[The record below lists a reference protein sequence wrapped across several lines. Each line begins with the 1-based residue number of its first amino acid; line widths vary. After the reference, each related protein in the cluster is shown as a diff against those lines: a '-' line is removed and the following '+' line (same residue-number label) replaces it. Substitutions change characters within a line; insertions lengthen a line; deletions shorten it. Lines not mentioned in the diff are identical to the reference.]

1 MAGFIN
7 VDSIVNNTFKSA
19 TKKFMSSLDSA
30 VGKSSALKPK
40 YIYPKDIDKLSTA
53 NYMIIYVYD
62 NKNNSTTFAPINTQI
77 AKSKIQNDL
86 ARQLTDCISI
96 KISDNAK
103 NKLKQYKNAINSW
116 LKDSLKDI
124 FNSSTL
130 SELGSKLGIDLETPE
145 WLKETGEFLKNNQL
159 TRGIRDLVS
168 NIDMPN
174 LPGLNLGDFSLSDYV
189 DIDIDGEKMKGI
201 LKDKL
206 QDTIN
211 QIRGVKSVEEA
222 RMLKSEAGDDFE
234 LVTSVVLPLPQNEIS
249 YGYKIP
255 IDTAETKTAQAIAD
269 VVGAGLSGYKNTR
282 KEDKSSTW
290 LGRQINKGAALI
302 SGVADSVTQVG
313 NTIAAQGPELLY
325 GMMGS
330 GGKALYQNE
339 YGVVR
344 DPLTVF
350 TWSMP
355 DARTFTYEYTMAPRD
370 SNELY
375 DIWNIIKTL
384 KFYSHMEI
392 GQDGHSVRYF
402 NFPGRFKIK
411 YYTEGNENVW
421 LGKTKILGLSDL
433 TTTIDGTN
441 VGFIL
446 NDFDKISGN
455 PPKII
460 KLSMTFKELSLLNRD
475 DINEGY

>member
-7 VDSIVNNTFKSA
+7 VDSIVNNTFTSA

-86 ARQLTDCISI
+86 ARQLTDCVSI

-103 NKLKQYKNAINSW
+103 NKLKQYKNAINSY

-124 FNSSTL
+124 FSSETL
-130 SELGSKLGIDLETPE
+130 GKLGDYFGIDLETPE
-145 WLKETGEFLKNNQL
+145 WIKETGEFLKNNQL

-174 LPGLNLGDFSLSDYV
+174 LPGLDLSDFNLSDYV
-189 DIDIDGEKMKGI
+189 EIDVDGDKMKGI
-201 LKDKL
+201 LKSKL

-211 QIRGVKSVEEA
+211 QIKGVKSAEEA
-222 RMLKSEAGDDFE
+222 RMLKSEAGEDFE
-234 LVTSVVLPLPQNEIS
+234 LVTSIVLPLPQNEIS

-269 VVGAGLSGYKNTR
+269 VIGAGVSGVKKAAQN
-282 KEDKSSTW
+282 DKRTSTI
-290 LGRQINKGAALI
+290 GKIIDKFGNVI
-302 SGVADSVTQVG
+302 SGVTDSVTTAA
-313 NTIAAQGPELLY
+313 NIISAQGNELVY
-325 GMMGS
+325 GLLGS
-330 GGKALYQNE
+330 GGKALYQNAT
-339 YGVVR
+339 GFVR
-344 DPLTVF
+344 DPLVVF

-355 DARTFTYEYTMAPRD
+355 DARTFTYDFTMAPRD

-375 DIWNIIKTL
+375 DVWNIIKTL

-392 GQDGHSVRYF
+392 GQDGHAVRYF

-421 LGKTKILGLSDL
+421 LGKTKILGLSDI
-433 TTTIDGTN
+433 TTTIDGN
-441 VGFIL
+441 NMGFIL

>member
-7 VDSIVNNTFKSA
+7 VDSLVNNSFKSA

-30 VGKSSALKPK
+30 VGKSDAIKPK

-86 ARQLTDCISI
+86 ARKLTDCVSI

-103 NKLKQYKNAINSW
+103 NKLKQYKNAIDDW
-116 LKDSLKDI
+116 LKDSLKDV
-124 FNSSTL
+124 FNSSTFSDL
-130 SELGSKLGIDLETPE
+130 AKSLGLNETPE
-145 WLKETGEFLKNNQL
+145 WLKETGEFLTNNQL

-168 NIDMPN
+168 NIDVPN
-174 LPGLNLGDFSLSDYV
+174 LPGLDISDFANVV
-189 DIDIDGEKMKGI
+189 DINVDTDRMKSI

-206 QDTIN
+206 QDTIT
-211 QIRGVKSVEEA
+211 QITGVNSKKERS
-222 RMLKSEAGDDFE
+222 LKSEAGDNYE
-234 LVTSVVLPLPQNEIS
+234 LVTSIVLPLPQNEIS

-255 IDTAETKTAQAIAD
+255 VDTAETKTAAALKS
-269 VVGAGLSGYKNTR
+269 VVDAGISGYKEGR
-282 KEDKSSTW
+282 KNDKSETSI
-290 LGRQINKGAALI
+290 GKFIDRVVDVGQ
-302 SGVADSVTQVG
+302 GVYSAGKQVRDVVV
-313 NTIAAQGPELLY
+313 AQGGELVY
-325 GMMGS
+325 GALGS
-330 GGKALYQNE
+330 GGKVLYQVE
-339 YGVVR
+339 TGTVR
-344 DPLTVF
+344 DPLIEF
-350 TWSMP
+350 AWSIP
-355 DARTFTYEYTMAPRD
+355 DARTFNYEFTMAPRD
-370 SNELY
+370 SSELY

-384 KFYSHMEI
+384 KFYSHMEFAS
-392 GQDGHSVRYF
+392 DGKAVRYF
-402 NFPGRFKIK
+402 DLPGKFKIK

-421 LGKTKILGLSDL
+421 LGKTKILGLTDL
-433 TTTIDGTN
+433 TTTIDGN
-441 VGFIL
+441 NIGFIL

-460 KLSMTFKELSLLNRD
+460 KLSMTFKELAILTRD